1 MKMTGIIIIV
11 IISMFI
17 WCISIYNGWIKEAFI
32 FGYGIL
38 NSWIEPDITWNDNTT
53 TIKYGKYAYRL
64 LNEISIPENINTIES
79 NAFKGNKLTNITI
92 SSNVKLGDNSFGSD
106 FEGFYKNFGMKAGKY
121 TRDYYES
128 EDWTVWIDDYGY
140 KNNADGITIMG
151 YKGSDTEVVIPS
163 EFNER
168 KITNIAKDAYKGKR
182 LTKITIP
189 ASVTYIGENAFR
201 ENKLTNVTIPASVTY
216 IGDNAFREN
225 NLTNVT
231 IPDNV
236 YRIDNYAFYKNQLT
250 NITIGKTTGVIGK
263 YAFADNKL
271 TRIFLPNNVKSIDVY
286 AFKDNQI
293 TRVSIGENVTLGS
306 DSSVNG
312 ILGDNTGFN
321 SAYSNNKNRAG
332 VYTRPNAKNST
343 WTRVPR

>member
-1 MKMTGIIIIV
+1 MTGIIIIV
-11 IISMFI
+11 LISMFI
-17 WCISIYNGWIKEAFI
+17 WCVSIYNGWIREAVI
-32 FGYGIL
+32 FGHGIL
-38 NSWIEPDITWNDNTT
+38 NSWIEPEITWNKNAK

-64 LNEISIPENINTIES
+64 LNEISIPENITAIES
-79 NAFKGNKLTNITI
+79 NAFKGNKLTNIVI
-92 SSNVKLGDNSFGSD
+92 GSNVNMEDDSIGFN
-106 FEGFYKNFGMKAGKY
+106 FEKFYNDIGKRAGTY

-128 EDWTVWIDDYGY
+128 AEWTAWIDDYGY
-140 KNNADGITIMG
+140 KKSGEVITIMG
-151 YKGSDTEVVIPS
+151 YKGSDTEIIVPD
-163 EFNER
+163 EFNGM
-168 KITNIAKDAYKGKR
+168 KITNIAKDSYRGKK
-182 LTKITIP
+182 LTK
-189 ASVTYIGENAFR
+189 
-201 ENKLTNVTIPASVTY
+201 VTIPASITY

-231 IPDNV
+231 IPDDV

-250 NITIGKTTGVIGK
+250 NFTIGKNTTVIGK

-271 TRIFLPNNVKSIDVY
+271 ARIYIPNNVKFIEVY

-293 TRVSIGENVTLGS
+293 TRVSIGENVSLGS

-332 VYTRPNAKNST
+332 VYTRPSINSSS

>member
-11 IISMFI
+11 LISMFI

-38 NSWIEPDITWNDNTT
+38 NSWIEPKITWDDNTT

-64 LNEISIPENINTIES
+64 LNEISIPENITAIES

-92 SSNVKLGDNSFGSD
+92 GSNVNLGDNSFGYN
-106 FEGFYKNFGMKAGKY
+106 FENFYSIFGMKAGKY
-121 TRDYYES
+121 TRDYYEN

-140 KNNADGITIMG
+140 KSNVDSVTIIG
-151 YKGSDTEVVIPS
+151 YTGSDTEVVIPS
-163 EFNER
+163 EFSDR
-168 KITNIAKDAYKGKR
+168 KITNIAKDAYRGKN

-189 ASVTYIGENAFR
+189 ASVTF
-201 ENKLTNVTIPASVTY
+201 
-216 IGDNAFREN
+216 IGDSAFREN

-231 IPDNV
+231 IPDSV

-250 NITIGKTTGVIGK
+250 NFTIGKTTGVIGR

-271 TRIFLPNNVKSIDVY
+271 TRIFLPNNVKSIEVY

-332 VYTRPNAKNST
+332 VYTRPNVKSSS